1 LFFHHILLC
10 FGCKTTM
17 KGHQLS
23 CSLHAKDNLHQLPIN
38 ACLRSWMVGCKQT
51 LENTVGAIKNGQS
64 RETVNRGY
72 KTKTNK
78 PKTQHNMCL
87 TPLYAQNT
95 NNVNKTNVY
104 YILSSISCCSSA
116 YMMAIHLLLFTR
128 DIIQH
133 WSLTRK

>member
-1 LFFHHILLC
+1 
-10 FGCKTTM
+10 M

-23 CSLHAKDNLHQLPIN
+23 RSLHAKDNLHQLPIN

-51 LENTVGAIKNGQS
+51 LENTEGAIKNGQS

-72 KTKTNK
+72 KTKKYK

-95 NNVNKTNVY
+95 NNVNKTTF
-104 YILSSISCCSSA
+104 IISYPVS
-116 YMMAIHLLLFTR
+116 LLVLV
-128 DIIQH
+128 
-133 WSLTRK
+133 LT